1 MLASKGGLR
10 ERSITDCICCIL
22 MLTFWVACV
31 FLGIYAVTNGNPWN
45 LMQTYD
51 VDERPC
57 GKDAL
62 TDFPIAY
69 IFNPIGNLNKIVCV
83 SECPQ
88 WQPGQPTPGQL
99 NCASGGAVFNST
111 LSTCANPDL
120 FDFAN
125 PQTGLSGLLQQKVF
139 VYNTTNFLGKICLPS
154 SSGLSQVAV
163 AFIQNMTNSTIG
175 QQVNSYVTDI
185 AICWKYIL
193 IITGIA
199 IAVSLVSLVLLRFLS
214 GILIWLFIL
223 AFLAAIFV
231 LGGLALCESNRLYAL
246 DPN

>member
-1 MLASKGGLR
+1 MLLNR
-10 ERSITDCICCIL
+10 RS
-22 MLTFWVACV
+22 A
-31 FLGIYAVTNGNPWN
+31 
-45 LMQTYD
+45 
-51 VDERPC
+51 
-57 GKDAL
+57 
-62 TDFPIAY
+62 
-69 IFNPIGNLNKIVCV
+69 
-83 SECPQ
+83 
-88 WQPGQPTPGQL
+88 
-99 NCASGGAVFNST
+99 
-111 LSTCANPDL
+111 
-120 FDFAN
+120 
-125 PQTGLSGLLQQKVF
+125 
-139 VYNTTNFLGKICLPS
+139 
-154 SSGLSQVAV
+154 
-163 AFIQNMTNSTIG
+163 TIG